1 MRKTVLAATAAV
13 LAAAI
18 SLGGAHA
25 ADKLKVGF
33 IYLGPIGDLGW
44 TYQHD
49 QARLAMI
56 KEFGDKVETTYL
68 ENVSEG
74 PDSERSIEQ
83 LARAGNKLIFTTSFG
98 YMEPTLKVARKYP
111 NVHFEH
117 ATGYKRDKNMST
129 YSGRFYEG
137 RYIQGIIAAKMSKSG
152 VLGYIGSFPIPE
164 VISGI
169 NATILGAQTINPNI
183 KVKIIWANTW
193 FDPGK
198 EADAAKALLDQG
210 ADIIMQHTDSPAPMQ
225 IASER
230 GKLAFGQDSEM
241 IKFGPKTQLTSIM
254 DNWAPYYIKRVK
266 AELDGTW
273 KSEDTWDGL
282 KEKMV
287 VMAPYTNMPDDV
299 KKLAMDT
306 EAGIIAGTIKPFK
319 CPVLGQDGKEIECKG
334 GDHLADGQVLGMNFY
349 VKGID
354 DKVPGGK

>member
-1 MRKTVLAATAAV
+1 MRKFILAATAAL
-13 LAAAI
+13 LAGAASI
-18 SLGGAHA
+18 YGAQA
-25 ADKLKVGF
+25 AEKLKVGF

-49 QARLAMI
+49 LARLAML

-98 YMEPTLKVARKYP
+98 YMEPTLKVAKRHP

-129 YSGRFYEG
+129 YSGKFHEG
-137 RYIQGIIAAKMSKSG
+137 RYIQGVIAGKMSKSG
-152 VLGYIGSFPIPE
+152 TLGYIGSFPIPE

-169 NATILGAQTINPNI
+169 NATILGAQTVNPNI

-198 EADAAKALLDQG
+198 EADAAKALIDQG
-210 ADIIMQHTDSPAPMQ
+210 ADIIMQHTDSPAAMQ
-225 IASER
+225 IAAER

-254 DNWAPYYIKRVK
+254 NNWAPYYISRVK
-266 AELDGTW
+266 AELDGSW
-273 KSEDTWDGL
+273 KSEDTWHGL
-282 KEKMV
+282 KDGMV

-299 KKLAMDT
+299 KKMAMDT

-319 CPVLGQDGKEIECKG
+319 CPILGQDGKEIECKG

-354 DKVPGGK
+354 DKVPGK

>member
-1 MRKTVLAATAAV
+1 MKKFILAATAAL
-13 LAAAI
+13 LAGAASI
-18 SLGGAHA
+18 YGAQA
-25 ADKLKVGF
+25 AEKLKVGF

-49 QARLAMI
+49 LARLAMI

-98 YMEPTLKVARKYP
+98 YMEPTLKVAKRHP

-129 YSGRFYEG
+129 YSGKFHEG
-137 RYIQGIIAAKMSKSG
+137 RYIQGVIAGKMSKSG
-152 VLGYIGSFPIPE
+152 TLGYIGSFPIPE
-164 VISGI
+164 VIAGI
-169 NATILGAQTINPNI
+169 NATILGAQTVNPNI

-198 EADAAKALLDQG
+198 EADAAKALIDQG
-210 ADIIMQHTDSPAPMQ
+210 ADVIMQHTDSPAAMQ
-225 IASER
+225 IAAER

-254 DNWAPYYIKRVK
+254 NNWAPYYIQRVK
-266 AELDGTW
+266 AELDGSW
-273 KSEDTWDGL
+273 KSENTWHGL
-282 KEKMV
+282 KEVMV

-299 KKLAMDT
+299 KKLAIET
-306 EAGIIAGTIKPFK
+306 EAAIVAGTLNPFK
-319 CPVLGQDGKEIECKG
+319 CPIMGQDGKEVECKG

-354 DKVPGGK
+354 DKVPGK

>member
-1 MRKTVLAATAAV
+1 MRKILIAATAVMLTTGA
-13 LAAAI
+13 
-18 SLGGAHA
+18 SLFGASA

-49 QARLAMI
+49 LARQAVV
-56 KEFGDKVETTYL
+56 KEFGDKIETTFL

-98 YMEPTLKVARKYP
+98 YMEPTLKVAKKYP

-137 RYIQGIIAAKMSKSG
+137 RYIQGIIAAKMSKAG

-183 KVKIIWANTW
+183 KVKIIWANSW

-210 ADIIMQHTDSPAPMQ
+210 ADVIMQHTDSPAAMQ

-241 IKFGPKTQLTSIM
+241 IKFGPKAQLTSIM
-254 DNWAPYYIKRVK
+254 DNWAPYYIARVK

-273 KSEDTWDGL
+273 KSEDEWGGL
-282 KEKMV
+282 KSKMV

-299 KKLAMDT
+299 KKLAEET
-306 EAGIIAGTIKPFK
+306 EAAITEGKLFPFK
-319 CPVLGQDGKEIECKG
+319 CPVVGQDGKEVECKG

-354 DKVPGGK
+354 DKIPGK